1 MTPSILLSA
10 AVIIGAFQGD
20 SAPTNLTDLT
30 VYNSTAAEAGRDPN
44 AHVRL
49 ALWCEA
55 HGLSAERIK
64 HLSLAVMYDPRNT
77 IARGLLGLVAYQGKW
92 KRPEQV
98 MQAAHDDPNRKAQ
111 VKEYLERRVRTPDR
125 AQDQWKLA
133 MWCEENGL
141 KQQASAHLY
150 QVVRLDP
157 SREAAWKR
165 LGYKKLGGHWDKPER
180 LAAVKAEAQQQHK
193 ANEHWKAQLV
203 KWRDAV
209 SSRNKTKRADAE
221 KSLSEVTDPRAVPAI
236 WSLFAHGEPVRQ
248 KMAVK
253 LLGQVDS
260 PGSSRALAVLAL
272 MSSSAEVR
280 QYATQTLRRRDPRDF
295 APLLVGLLGDPIK
308 YEVRKVDGPGSQG
321 VLLIKNP
328 EANLKRLYSPPPAPI
343 LTFQIGDSMGTD
355 ADGNPVLYRQV
366 PFHTTRFFGVMA
378 ACSGQLQSRLSRRCL
393 ELTPGTLTSPPRI
406 LSLIRDFPRP

>member
-1 MTPSILLSA
+1 M
-10 AVIIGAFQGD
+10 
-20 SAPTNLTDLT
+20 
-30 VYNSTAAEAGRDPN
+30 YKSTATEAGRDPN

-98 MQAAHDDPNRKAQ
+98 VQTARDDPDRKAK

-133 MWCEENGL
+133 LWCEENGL

-150 QVVRLDP
+150 QVIRLDP

-193 ANEHWKAQLV
+193 ANDHWKAQL
-203 KWRDAV
+203 
-209 SSRNKTKRADAE
+209 T
-221 KSLSEVTDPRAVPAI
+221 
-236 WSLFAHGEPVRQ
+236 
-248 KMAVK
+248 KMA
-253 LLGQVDS
+253 
-260 PGSSRALAVLAL
+260 
-272 MSSSAEVR
+272 
-280 QYATQTLRRRDPRDF
+280 
-295 APLLVGLLGDPIK
+295 
-308 YEVRKVDGPGSQG
+308 
-321 VLLIKNP
+321 
-328 EANLKRLYSPPPAPI
+328 
-343 LTFQIGDSMGTD
+343 
-355 ADGNPVLYRQV
+355 
-366 PFHTTRFFGVMA
+366 
-378 ACSGQLQSRLSRRCL
+378 
-393 ELTPGTLTSPPRI
+393 
-406 LSLIRDFPRP
+406 